1 MRIASIVLLGG
12 LVVFALGCGYSSKA
26 PTPQP
31 GVTPAIAQLV
41 PAGAN
46 AGAPA
51 FTLTVNGSSFST
63 TATINWNGA
72 AQNTTHVSASEL
84 TTIISASD
92 IAKASTVPV
101 SVTNPATPGMGG
113 IYGTGGTQA
122 ETSNVM
128 NFAVN

>member
-1 MRIASIVLLGG
+1 MRIASMVLLGG
-12 LVVFALGCGYSSKA
+12 LAAFTLGCGYGSKT

-31 GVTPAIAQLV
+31 GVTPAIVQLV
-41 PAGAN
+41 PDGAN

-51 FTLTVNGSSFST
+51 FTLTVNGSSFSS

-72 AQNTTHVSASEL
+72 AQNTTHVSASQL
-84 TTIISASD
+84 STIIAASD
-92 IAKASTVPV
+92 IAKAGTVPV
-101 SVTNPATPGMGG
+101 SVTNPATAGMGG